1 MKDIILITGASRGI
15 GAQIALLASQKG
27 YRVALNY
34 LRNSEAANAVVR
46 KITDSGGEAIALQ
59 ADVGQSDSVKIMFQT
74 LDQTWGAPKVL
85 VNNAG
90 LLTSF
95 RVEDVNEKNID
106 EIFRANV
113 YSDYFCS
120 REAILRMSTKKGGS
134 GGAIVNISSV
144 ASRLGG
150 LGGGSAYAATK
161 GAIDSFN
168 LALAKEL
175 GSEGVRVNAIRP
187 GLIRTTIHEAQGG
200 LAHIEQVAKTV
211 VPLGRM
217 GVPEEVAQVVMWLAS
232 DAASYVHGTT
242 IDVAGG
248 R

>member
-59 ADVGQSDSVKIMFQT
+59 ADVGQSDSVKKMFQT
-74 LDQTWGAPKVL
+74 LDQTWGVPHVL

-95 RVEDVNEKNID
+95 RVEDVNEDNID

-113 YSDYFCS
+113 YSAYFCS

-175 GSEGVRVNAIRP
+175 GSEGIRVNAIRP

-200 LAHIEQVAKTV
+200 LAHIEQVAKTF

>member
-34 LRNSEAANAVVR
+34 LRNSEAANTVVR
-46 KITDSGGEAIALQ
+46 KITESGGEAIALQ
-59 ADVGQSDSVKIMFQT
+59 ADVGQSDSVKKMFQT
-74 LDQTWGAPKVL
+74 LDEAWGVPQVL

-95 RVEDVNEKNID
+95 RVEDVNEDNLD

-113 YSDYFCS
+113 YSAYFCS
-120 REAILRMSTKKGGS
+120 REAILRMSTKRGGS

-168 LALAKEL
+168 LALAKEV
-175 GSEGVRVNAIRP
+175 GAEGIRVNAIRP

-200 LAHIEQVAKTV
+200 LAHIDQIAKSI

-217 GVPEEVAQVVMWLAS
+217 GMPEEVAQVVMWLAS
-232 DAASYVHGTT
+232 VNASYVHGTT